1 MKSQICPKIDARIAF
16 LLGDFPQQVMPVYGL
31 VSSAK
36 GVYAQ
41 GCMLKGGFLVLEGS
55 LAAKSINR
63 KLKTAHKRLR
73 EKLLKTGVLEK
84 NDDGLAFTRPYLFEN
99 EYEATSVIVGNNRCR
114 IHDGIWAD
122 QQGRTPLE
130 NELIGTIELEIEPI

>member
-73 EKLLKTGVLEK
+73 EKLL
-84 NDDGLAFTRPYLFEN
+84 FTRPYLFEN